1 MCGNKVNKVK
11 VRAKDLDADPYS
23 GPFHFSLGDETLKQ
37 QWKIEP
43 DYGWYIYIDVNTHFY
58 IKQTFLGKSHKP

>member
-11 VRAKDLDADPYS
+11 VRAKDLDAIPYS
-23 GPFHFSLGDETLKQ
+23 GPFHFALGDETQKQ

-43 DYGWYIYIDVNTHFY
+43 DYGWYI
-58 IKQTFLGKSHKP
+58 